1 MKEKEKLSKP
11 EVMYRSS
18 LAASNAVTLVIT
30 LGSSVEV
37 RGAKSLCSNVL
48 EIQDMANKLHRMLSD
63 SEALLFIV
71 VA

>member
-1 MKEKEKLSKP
+1 MKEKKRQSKA

-18 LAASNAVTLVIT
+18 FAASNAVALVIT